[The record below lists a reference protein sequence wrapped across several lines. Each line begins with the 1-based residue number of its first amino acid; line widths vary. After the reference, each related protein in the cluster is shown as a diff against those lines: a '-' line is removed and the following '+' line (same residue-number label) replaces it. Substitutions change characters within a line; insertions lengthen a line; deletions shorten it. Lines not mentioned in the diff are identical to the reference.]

1 MKKIVVVGGGT
12 MGLDIAHTFARSG
25 HAVVVREIS
34 DELAEKSHSRLV
46 AALDKLVAR
55 GKMDE
60 AKRAEILG
68 NMTFTTDPVS
78 YTHLDVYK
86 RQALYD
92 TNEAMEL
99 IVKTAP
105 AKFDET
111 VELHVKLGVDSRH
124 ADQQVRGAIVLPHG
138 TGTVSYTHLDV
149 YKRQLTDSGPGP
161 HGGLPIPLHIIGMA
175 PPGHA
180 ALPAAEEPQSD
191 HQHAHRREG
200 KQKDQR
206 QDPVRQVT
214 HPSARAPAG
223 LPFSAVVLISL
234 ISVICHHSASP
245 GVLLYR
251 IPDPSQNNI
260 DFFLKFLENFSSGSG
275 PLSSTYTIL
284 SYCREGEK

>member
-1 MKKIVVVGGGT
+1 MAFSSWSQNQIASPWRSHLLHYVQAHRGHILFRFPFLALFLPPT
-12 MGLDIAHTFARSG
+12 GLF
-25 HAVVVREIS
+25 
-34 DELAEKSHSRLV
+34 LAPCR
-46 AALDKLVAR
+46 
-55 GKMDE
+55 
-60 AKRAEILG
+60 
-68 NMTFTTDPVS
+68 
-78 YTHLDVYK
+78 
-86 RQALYD
+86 
-92 TNEAMEL
+92 
-99 IVKTAP
+99 
-105 AKFDET
+105 
-111 VELHVKLGVDSRH
+111 
-124 ADQQVRGAIVLPHG
+124 
-138 TGTVSYTHLDV
+138 
-149 YKRQLTDSGPGP
+149 LTDSGPGP